1 MHEVRQT
8 IHRNIPGTIGIFF
21 GRFPPLRR
29 LFFVRPLIV
38 TQGFR
43 TSYLDEPVK
52 LSELRAKT
60 DEQLQGLVNSKLE
73 LGLNFVVLGEVEGLP
88 VTGRKLNGRSNGPL
102 KLCPKLND
110 CSRP

>member
-8 IHRNIPGTIGIFF
+8 IHQKCSWDDRIFLR
-21 GRFPPLRR
+21 RFPPLRR
-29 LFFVRPLIV
+29 LYLCETPIV

-52 LSELRAKT
+52 LSELRTKT

-73 LGLNFVVLGEVEGLP
+73 LGLNFVFLGEVEESSGD
-88 VTGRKLNGRSNGPL
+88 RAKAERSLNRAGQALSEVQ
-102 KLCPKLND
+102 
-110 CSRP
+110 